1 VRRRRA
7 GYLYRVSFHTAA
19 HHCTGTAIARI
30 RAKAEKSKVEN
41 WPRRIREVLGSVLA
55 LIALIGLLVSVDGWA
70 REGFGRVA
78 SDVSHARW
86 SALLAPIT
94 SVVVGMSADPRFEN
108 MFLISLVGAAAVLTV
123 LMLRT

>member
-1 VRRRRA
+1 M
-7 GYLYRVSFHTAA
+7 
-19 HHCTGTAIARI
+19 
-30 RAKAEKSKVEN
+30 EK
-41 WPRRIREVLGSVLA
+41 WPRRIRDLVGSALAVIA
-55 LIALIGLLVSVDGWA
+55 LIALLVSVDGWA

-86 SALLAPIT
+86 SVPLAPLT
-94 SVVVGMSADPRFEN
+94 SIVAGISADPRFEN